1 MNDTTAKIEIEY
13 LPSSVKVGDRIGS
26 TLFEDSNGLH
36 EWYDLIY
43 TGNNLFRLEPQK
55 KQQRINKNN
64 HC

>member
-13 LPSSVKVGDRIGS
+13 LPSSVNVGDRIGS
-26 TLFEDSNGLH
+26 VLEEDSDGKH

-55 KQQRINKNN
+55 KTTKDK
-64 HC
+64 